1 VTVCGTAAAGGRTG
15 VRPLGQR
22 GKRVHP
28 LAERL
33 VRGDVRALAR
43 ALTVLENDAEDK
55 RELLQSLYPYAGRA
69 HVVGFTG
76 SPGAGKSTLVDSVI
90 AHVRGLGLRVGVLAV
105 DPSSPFSGGA
115 LLGDRVRMLR
125 HSGDPGV
132 YIRSMGSRGSLGG
145 LAKSTGEMMYA
156 LEAYGCDVV
165 LLETVGV
172 GQAELDVMSVADT
185 VALVLTPGAGDQVQ
199 TAKAGIMEIADVFV
213 VNKSDLPGADAVVRE
228 IWMMLHDKRAFR
240 EDWRPPVVKASAA
253 RGEGLAEVWEAVTA
267 HRAHIQAHGYWEARR
282 RRRHERETLRL
293 VEAAVREQLLR
304 RARQDPEWRA
314 VLADHRGLDPY
325 QAADRLL
332 ARLPRLDM

>member
-1 VTVCGTAAAGGRTG
+1 M
-15 VRPLGQR
+15 
-22 GKRVHP
+22 HP

-33 VRGDVRALAR
+33 VRGDTRALAR
-43 ALTVLENDAEDK
+43 ALTILENDLEGK
-55 RELLQSLYPYAGRA
+55 RGLLKSLYPYAGRA

-76 SPGAGKSTLVDSVI
+76 APGAGKSTLVDRVI
-90 AHVRGLGLRVGVLAV
+90 GHLRERGLTVGVLAV

-125 HSGDPGV
+125 HSGDSGV

-145 LAKSTGEMMYA
+145 LAKSTGEMLYA

-185 VALVLTPGAGDQVQ
+185 VVLVLTPGAGDQVQ

-213 VNKSDLPGADAVVRE
+213 VNKSDLPGADLIVRE
-228 IWMMLHDKRAFR
+228 IWMMLRDRRQFR

-253 RGEGLAEVWEAVTA
+253 RGEGLADIWDAVTA
-267 HRAHIQAHGYWEARR
+267 HRDHLLRNGHWEARR

-293 VEAAVREQLLR
+293 LEAAVCAQLAR
-304 RARQDPEWRA
+304 RAERDPAWRA
-314 VLADHRGLDPY
+314 VLSDHRGLDPY
-325 QAADRLL
+325 QAAERLL
-332 ARLPRLDM
+332 AGLPRLDDVTPE